1 MTPGDLGHRHRIESQ
16 HFRSQ
21 PPDFV
26 ARYTTLSMK
35 TNGQVNNGY
44 QRINSQFC
52 DQDNESMAYEMRGN
66 YR

>member
-1 MTPGDLGHRHRIESQ
+1 MTPGDLGHIHRIESQ
-16 HFRSQ
+16 
-21 PPDFV
+21 PPGFV